1 MGRPIVY
8 CQGCGKSLR
17 EEEFD
22 RGRAYTI
29 DNRPFCIECRPA
41 PAARKASSQRIP
53 IPPLTPRRAMHVA
66 APVKPPSKSA
76 AAWAAAGGALLAVA
90 VLAVVF
96 STGGRKT
103 EPPSPQAP
111 RAPAADRGAAAIA
124 ELEKLTEVEAVL
136 ARCDLLRSQLRGT
149 PHEAR
154 LRTIEERALEERRTS
169 ADRGREN
176 AAKLDRF
183 LVQIRELIGSRDPG
197 ERKDEIERM
206 LKSAEGM
213 AGTRR
218 AEVDAL
224 RSEFQKRL
232 AAPAPVEFLLAPD
245 AAKRTGTN
253 VGNSKSDGGRLLGGF
268 NGPDRSAQWTID
280 APRAGAYRVE
290 LTYAVAPKAGGEF
303 TLTAGK
309 SQLKG
314 KTSDT
319 GGWEKLRT
327 AEFGTLE
334 LPQGPSTIVLKP
346 VKTSGGLLNLR
357 QIRLRLP

>member
-1 MGRPIVY
+1 MGRPIVS

-29 DNRPFCIECRPA
+29 DNRPVCIECRPA

-53 IPPLTPRRAMHVA
+53 IPPLTPRRAMHVV
-66 APVKPPSKSA
+66 APAKLPPKSA
-76 AAWAAAGGALLAVA
+76 PAWAAAI
-90 VLAVVF
+90 
-96 STGGRKT
+96 
-103 EPPSPQAP
+103 E
-111 RAPAADRGAAAIA
+111 
-124 ELEKLTEVEAVL
+124 ELETLTEVEAVL
-136 ARCDLLRSQLRGT
+136 ARCDLFRSQLRGT

-183 LVQIRELIGSRDPG
+183 LVQIRELIGSRNPG

-206 LKSAEGM
+206 LKPAEGT

-224 RSEFQKRL
+224 RSELQKRL
-232 AAPAPVEFLLAPD
+232 AAPAPVELLLAPD
-245 AAKRTGTN
+245 AAKRAGTN

-268 NGPDRSAQWTID
+268 NGPDRSAQWTVD

-334 LPQGPSTIVLKP
+334 LPQGSSTIVLKP